1 MRFWKPRA
9 KRLAALVCALA
20 LTASLLPTAVFAEP
34 GDTVP
39 AASSTA
45 TAEEKTEETPVP
57 DATEEG
63 QNAPSVPGE
72 QPKEQPSPE
81 PSESPVPPAEPTPS
95 ASAEP
100 TEAPSPTPSEEPAE
114 EPSPA
119 PSEEE
124 EKDPAAEPGQDGA
137 EEADGPKTSGQ
148 EPANGEDPAPEN
160 DAANTPPAA
169 ENGSQISDSGEGNM
183 PATEE
188 ASESSMLASV
198 LAAQQ
203 GKTEE
208 GVLSGLPINPLVP
221 SAEDVENE
229 APAINQ
235 VQPLAEPGNAEVES
249 PAMATYV
256 ATDSTVSNEPVTLDV
271 AIEALNEHGGGTA
284 TVVSSG
290 TVPAGGIDIES
301 QITIT
306 AETPVT
312 VCFPQGESYYGD
324 MFYIRRNTTGGQN
337 TLTLGGDGLTDG
349 MLTFDISNAK
359 AEGYSSIISA
369 SNINTD
375 DVNDTSI
382 LYIQDG
388 VVLTG
393 AHYAVVETTY
403 NSGDFTVEMTGGLIT
418 GNHTSDSVISA
429 SHFIM
434 TGGKIANNTV
444 DETPSILSRGIIQ
457 VLGSFDIKGDAVIEN
472 CDGGTYGPIVCPVAA
487 KETSY
492 LRGNAVIRNCTGMMA
507 GAIVSDAGDDFEVIL
522 EENAQIL
529 NCTQTYEGEGANILN
544 PYAGAIYSTDHLTIR
559 GNALISDCSGYA
571 GAVGISGSIW
581 GEEDAILLTIDGNAK
596 ITDNKGTFGGG
607 ALIGIYVNATVQGN
621 AEISKNEAAQAGGG
635 IMIYNVLQ
643 MGRTPVPTFTLKG
656 GRVTENSAP
665 RGGGVFVS
673 GTKQVYEFLGV
684 EFDGE
689 IGEPCVIN
697 MQDGAV
703 ITGNTAVQQGG
714 GVWLGWEVNS
724 YLSGKVTVQNNTANG
739 AANDLYLALDPDAPI
754 PDGSSQE
761 RPTLAAFVDS
771 YVAALVQE
779 TISDMTDEDYLELA
793 KSYDFVS
800 EDTEIRDLAP
810 DEWAEVKELV
820 LEALTVTSKINFLL
834 EPSKDNKGALL
845 EYQAQ
850 YGVAPTL
857 DDFKEATYSVYRE
870 QFEVVITQSI
880 RELGGFDPENEDI
893 VAAAEFLG
901 LPVKDGVYTG
911 TEEEFYSAYA
921 EYATNSELGEVAE
934 EDWQSAFSEAS
945 DGALTAGTA
954 TRYDGRVEITGAL
967 TGSQIGV
974 FVEGPRIERVFAFG
988 DTYVPTDADLAVFT
1002 VENVPYTSGRGL
1014 LNNNTFVLKEASEP
1028 SAPTTPARPSEGG
1041 NTAPRPSESE
1051 EKPGADTTAPE
1062 ATPQGPATP
1071 YYTCPACGY
1080 HDWTATAEGY
1090 RCDNCGYLESRKQ
1103 LSSYG
1108 NVKGVFDP
1116 AAKPAAAA
1124 AAVIPQTGDEM
1135 PVALLA
1141 GLAVV
1146 AAGGL
1151 AALLVLRKR
1160 RGDQ

>member
-1 MRFWKPRA
+1 MRTGRKGFRRVVAW
-9 KRLAALVCALA
+9 VCSLA
-20 LTASLLPTAVFAEP
+20 LCASMMPTAVFAEGP
-34 GDTVP
+34 ETTP
-39 AASSTA
+39 
-45 TAEEKTEETPVP
+45 EPTPVVE
-57 DATEEG
+57 TNVSEEPSP
-63 QNAPSVPGE
+63 APSEEPAGE
-72 QPKEQPSPE
+72 PSPE
-81 PSESPVPPAEPTPS
+81 PSTSPAPS
-95 ASAEP
+95 EEP
-100 TEAPSPTPSEEPAE
+100 TETPSPTPSEEPAE

-137 EEADGPKTSGQ
+137 EEADGPKASGQ
-148 EPANGEDPAPEN
+148 GPANGEDPAPEN
-160 DAANTPPAA
+160 DAAITPPAA
-169 ENGSQISDSGEGNM
+169 ENGSQISDSGEGNV

-235 VQPLAEPGNAEVES
+235 VQPLAEPRNAEGES

-256 ATDSTVSNEPVTLDV
+256 ATNGTASDEPVTLDV
-271 AIEALNEHGGGTA
+271 AIEALNGHGGGTA

-393 AHYAVVETTY
+393 AHYAVVDTTY
-403 NSGDFTVEMTGGLIT
+403 NSGDFTVKMSGGLIT
-418 GNHTSDSVISA
+418 DNRTRGSVISA

-444 DETPSILSRGIIQ
+444 DETTSIMSRGIIQ

-472 CDGGTYGPIVCPVAA
+472 CNGGTYGPIVCPVAA

-507 GAIVSDAGDDFEVIL
+507 GAIVSDAGDGFEVIL

-559 GNALISDCSGYA
+559 GDARISDCSGYA

-581 GEEDAILLTIDGNAK
+581 GEEDAVLLTIDGNAK

-643 MGRTPVPTFTLKG
+643 MGRTPVPTLTLKG

-673 GTKQVYEFLGV
+673 GTKQIYEFLGV

-739 AANDLYLALDPDAPI
+739 AANDLYLALDPDAPT

-820 LEALTVTSKINFLL
+820 LEALTVTSKISFLL

-880 RELGGFDPENEDI
+880 RELGGFDPKKEEI
-893 VAAAEFLG
+893 VTAAESLK

-911 TEEEFYSAYA
+911 SEEEFYSAYA
-921 EYATNSELGEVAE
+921 EYLTNSNLKEMTD
-934 EDWQSAFSEAS
+934 EDWQLAFINA
-945 DGALTAGTA
+945 GGTLTAGTA
-954 TRYDGRVEITGAL
+954 TRYDARVEITGAL

-974 FVEGPRIERVFAFG
+974 FVEDPRIERVFAFG

-1014 LNNNTFVLKEASEP
+1014 LNNNTFVLKEAD
-1028 SAPTTPARPSEGG
+1028 APVTGSDDSHHHDYTWQHSPDEHWQYCSGCGQAVS
-1041 NTAPRPSESE
+1041 N
-1051 EKPGADTTAPE
+1051 
-1062 ATPQGPATP
+1062 GPHTFQWKDG
-1071 YYTCPACGY
+1071 YQECTVCGY
-1080 HDWTATAEGY
+1080 RVTAAQSGTA
-1090 RCDNCGYLESRKQ
+1090 
-1103 LSSYG
+1103 
-1108 NVKGVFDP
+1108 
-1116 AAKPAAAA
+1116 AASNAAAA
-1124 AAVIPQTGDEM
+1124 AAANVPGNAAANVPSNAAAPAAVSGAIPQTGDEM
-1135 PVALLA
+1135 PVGALTALA
-1141 GLAVV
+1141 AAAAAALAV
-1146 AAGGL
+1146 
-1151 AALLVLRKR
+1151 LLVVR
-1160 RGDQ
+1160 RRRHGKD

>member
-9 KRLAALVCALA
+9 KRLAAMVCALA
-20 LTASLLPTAVFAEP
+20 LTASLLPTAVFAES

-45 TAEEKTEETPVP
+45 TAEEKTEE
-57 DATEEG
+57 G
-63 QNAPSVPGE
+63 QNTPSVPGE

-81 PSESPVPPAEPTPS
+81 PSESPVPSAEPTPS

-148 EPANGEDPAPEN
+148 GPTNGEDPAPEN

-169 ENGSQISDSGEGNM
+169 ENGSQISNSGEGNM

-235 VQPLAEPGNAEVES
+235 VQPLAEPRNAEGES

-256 ATDSTVSNEPVTLDV
+256 ATNGTASDEPVTLDA
-271 AIEALNEHGGGTA
+271 AIEALNGHGGGTA

-324 MFYIRRNTTGGQN
+324 MFYIQRNTTGGQN
-337 TLTLGGDGLTDG
+337 TLILGEDDLKDG

-393 AHYAVVETTY
+393 AHYAVVDTTY
-403 NSGDFTVEMTGGLIT
+403 NSGDFTVKMSGGLIT
-418 GNHTSDSVISA
+418 DNRTRDSVISA

-444 DETPSILSRGIIQ
+444 DETTSIMSRGIIQ
-457 VLGSFDIKGDAVIEN
+457 VLGSFDIKGDAVIEG

-507 GAIVSDAGDDFEVIL
+507 GAIVSDAGDGFEVIL

-635 IMIYNVLQ
+635 IMIYNVLK
-643 MGRTPVPTFTLKG
+643 MGRTPVPTLTLKG

-673 GTKQVYEFLGV
+673 GTKQIYEFLGV

-703 ITGNTAVQQGG
+703 ITGNTAAQQGG

-724 YLSGKVTVQNNTANG
+724 YLSGKVTIQNNTANG

-754 PDGSSQE
+754 PPTIDGPSQGQE

-779 TISDMTDEDYLELA
+779 TISDLTEEDYLELA
-793 KSYDFVS
+793 KEYDLVS
-800 EDTEIRDLAP
+800 EDKGIQDLEE

-820 LEALTVTSKINFLL
+820 LEALIATSKLSFLSG
-834 EPSKDNKGALL
+834 PSNGNQGALL

-857 DDFKEATYSVYRE
+857 YDFKDAVLCFYRE
-870 QFEVVITQSI
+870 YFEVMIKQQTRQQ
-880 RELGGFDPENEDI
+880 GGFAPNS
-893 VAAAEFLG
+893 EFVVTIAKLLD
-901 LPVKDGVYTG
+901 LPVGDSGYTG
-911 TEEEFYSAYA
+911 TEEQFYSAYA
-921 EYATNSELGEVAE
+921 EHATNAMLESFTD
-934 EDWQSAFSEAS
+934 EDWQSMFNEAS
-945 DGALTAGTA
+945 NGVLAPVTE
-954 TRYDGRVEITGAL
+954 TRYDARVEITDAL

-974 FVEGPRIERVFAFG
+974 FVEGPRVERAFAFG
-988 DTYVPTDADLAVFT
+988 DTYAPTDADLAVFT
-1002 VENVPYTSGRGL
+1002 VENAPYTSGRSL
-1014 LNNNTFVLKEASEP
+1014 LNNNVFVLKEASDP

-1103 LSSYG
+1103 LSRYG

-1116 AAKPAAAA
+1116 ASAVAP

-1135 PVALLA
+1135 PVALLG

-1160 RGDQ
+1160 RGDR

>member
-1 MRFWKPRA
+1 MRTGRKGFRRVVAW
-9 KRLAALVCALA
+9 VCSLA
-20 LTASLLPTAVFAEP
+20 LCASMMPAAVFAEGP
-34 GDTVP
+34 ETTP
-39 AASSTA
+39 
-45 TAEEKTEETPVP
+45 EPTPVVE
-57 DATEEG
+57 TNVSEEPSP
-63 QNAPSVPGE
+63 APSEEPAGE
-72 QPKEQPSPE
+72 PSPE
-81 PSESPVPPAEPTPS
+81 PSTSPAPS
-95 ASAEP
+95 EEP
-100 TEAPSPTPSEEPAE
+100 TETPSPTSSEEPAE

-137 EEADGPKTSGQ
+137 EEADGPKASGQ

-169 ENGSQISDSGEGNM
+169 ENGSQISNSGEGNM

-208 GVLSGLPINPLVP
+208 GILSGLPINPLVS

-235 VQPLAEPGNAEVES
+235 VQPLAEPGNGEVES

-256 ATDSTVSNEPVTLDV
+256 ATDSTVSNEPVTLDA
-271 AIEALNEHGGGTA
+271 AIEALNGHGGGTA

-337 TLTLGGDGLTDG
+337 TLILGEDDLKDG

-393 AHYAVVETTY
+393 AHYAVVDTTY
-403 NSGDFTVEMTGGLIT
+403 NSGDFTVKMSGGLIT
-418 GNHTSDSVISA
+418 DNRTRDSVISS

-444 DETPSILSRGIIQ
+444 DESTSIMSRGIIQ

-472 CDGGTYGPIVCPVAA
+472 CNGGTYGPIVCPVAA

-507 GAIVSDAGDDFEVIL
+507 GAIVSDAGDGFTVIL
-522 EENAQIL
+522 EDDAQIL

-544 PYAGAIYSTDHLTIR
+544 PYAGAIYSTDHLTIQD
-559 GNALISDCSGYA
+559 NALISGCSGYA

-703 ITGNTAVQQGG
+703 ITGNTAAEQGG

-820 LEALTVTSKINFLL
+820 REALTVTSKISFLL
-834 EPSKDNKGALL
+834 EPSKDNQGALL

-857 DDFKEATYSVYRE
+857 DDFKDAVYSVYRE

-880 RELGGFDPENEDI
+880 RELGGFDPKKEEI
-893 VAAAEFLG
+893 VTAAEFLG

-911 TEEEFYSAYA
+911 SEEEFYSAYA
-921 EYATNSELGEVAE
+921 EYATNSQLEEVAE

-945 DGALTAGTA
+945 DGALTA
-954 TRYDGRVEITGAL
+954 TRYDARVEITGAL

-988 DTYVPTDADLAVFT
+988 DTYAPTDADLAVFT

-1014 LNNNTFVLKEASEP
+1014 LNNNTFVLKEVD
-1028 SAPTTPARPSEGG
+1028 APAAGSDDSHHHDYTWQHSPDEHWQYCSGCGQAVS
-1041 NTAPRPSESE
+1041 N
-1051 EKPGADTTAPE
+1051 
-1062 ATPQGPATP
+1062 GPHTFQWKDG
-1071 YYTCPACGY
+1071 YQECTVCGY
-1080 HDWTATAEGY
+1080 RVTAAQSGTA
-1090 RCDNCGYLESRKQ
+1090 
-1103 LSSYG
+1103 
-1108 NVKGVFDP
+1108 
-1116 AAKPAAAA
+1116 AASNAAPAAAA
-1124 AAVIPQTGDEM
+1124 NVPGNAAANVPGNAAAPAAVSGAIPQTGDEM
-1135 PVALLA
+1135 PVGALTALA
-1141 GLAVV
+1141 
-1146 AAGGL
+1146 AA
-1151 AALLVLRKR
+1151 AAAAFVALLVVRKR
-1160 RGDQ
+1160 RHGKD